1 MIILFKVLKYFPS
14 GKISFF
20 LFAGLLLQDLKLE
33 KLMSFFSEIS
43 TDTTITLNRKR
54 VVFPRKNVG
63 LWLEFALFGS

>member
-43 TDTTITLNRKR
+43 TDQQ
-54 VVFPRKNVG
+54 
-63 LWLEFALFGS
+63 